1 MTLQQD
7 IEQVK
12 TLLGKYTDPLFFF
25 DDDIDGLSAFLLLRK
40 YLGIGKGVAI
50 KKAPDVTNILL
61 RKVNELN
68 PDLVV
73 ILDKPDLSNEFFEQV
88 NVQIIVI
95 DHHPLVAFP
104 KKVVY
109 LNPRKYDEND
119 ERPTTYWAYKIS
131 EGPKWIAAMGI
142 VGDWCIPEFIKDLE
156 QEYSDLFPKKFSHP
170 GDIFFNSKF
179 GDLIKIVSFA
189 IKGPTTEV
197 RKAISILLKIE
208 SPYEI
213 LNKTTSNGKYIHKRA
228 ENILEEYGKAMK
240 EAMKIKSK
248 DNVFVYTYAS
258 SKSSFTSIFSNEIV
272 YKYPNKFIIIA
283 REAKEEIKI
292 SLRSAKYNVLDIL
305 KKALTEIQGHGG
317 GHPHSCGCN
326 IMKKDFN
333 EFVSKIRELT
343 KDEN

>member
-1 MTLQQD
+1 MNLQQD
-7 IEQVK
+7 LDQVK
-12 TLLGKYTDPLFFF
+12 TLLGKYTDPVFFF
-25 DDDIDGLSAFLLLRK
+25 DDDIDGLSAFMLLRK

-61 RKVNELN
+61 RKVSELN

-73 ILDKPDLSNEFFEQV
+73 VLDKPDLSNEFFDNV
-88 NVQIIVI
+88 NVPIIVI
-95 DHHPLVAFP
+95 DHHPIVEFP
-104 KKVVY
+104 KKVIY
-109 LNPRKYDEND
+109 FNPRKYDEND

-131 EGPKWIAAMGI
+131 EGPKWIAGLGI
-142 VGDWCIPEFIKDLE
+142 VGDWCIPEFISDLTK
-156 QEYSDLFPKKFSHP
+156 EYKDLFPKKFSHP
-170 GDIFFNSKF
+170 GDIFFNSRF

-197 RKAISILLKIE
+197 KKAISILLKIE

-213 LNKTTSNGKYIHKRA
+213 LDKTTANGKYLHKRA
-228 ENILEEYGKAMK
+228 ENILKEYNESMK

-248 DNVFVYTYAS
+248 ENIFIYLYSS
-258 SKSSFTSIFSNEIV
+258 SKTSFTSIFSNEIV
-272 YKYPNKFIIIA
+272 YKYPDKFIIIA
-283 REAKEEIKI
+283 RESKEEMKI
-292 SLRSAKYNVLDIL
+292 SLRSAKYNVLEIL
-305 KKALTEIQGHGG
+305 KKVLVEIEGYGG

-326 IMKKDFN
+326 IKKKDFN